1 MTVYSA
7 QGSQAENVHVHA
19 KLFKGE
25 RNLLY
30 TACTRAMKKLKISG
44 IALDDDGIELTTKME
59 LHPKSVLWQVDL
71 GVTCFSPEAR
81 AQKCEILA
89 DRLMFRKL
97 VVRAAPATSQ
107 WGRVLPPFFSSKQQ
121 KSKET
126 AK

>member
-1 MTVYSA
+1 MVVQCRYDDIMTVYSA

-71 GVTCFSPEAR
+71 GVTCFSPERIDEAHRLVQRAR
-81 AQKCEILA
+81 AKAERSA
-89 DRLMFRKL
+89 G
-97 VVRAAPATSQ
+97 
-107 WGRVLPPFFSSKQQ
+107 GRSGGHRG
-121 KSKET
+121 
-126 AK
+126 AMH

>member
-1 MTVYSA
+1 MQCRYDDIMTVYSA

-71 GVTCFSPEAR
+71 GDVLFAR
-81 AQKCEILA
+81 AHRRGAQAGAEGSRKGGAERGRAQRWPPWRHALKRSLA
-89 DRLMFRKL
+89 
-97 VVRAAPATSQ
+97 
-107 WGRVLPPFFSSKQQ
+107 
-121 KSKET
+121 
-126 AK
+126 